1 MNTCESQYPKC
12 NKSRNN
18 SWTLSKVQTWPSSKP
33 RTKFVNS
40 LLFSTSSLCYLFQR
54 TWEENVPTLAW
65 QFIVPLPQTN
75 DWLFCVLVSP
85 SSAYSFSY
93 DLGKRDNLLTLQLR
107 VRTSSSTAEEK
118 TICGF
123 WNKRWKFS
131 KWNYFKYY
139 FMLFCLKVLSEKTF
153 HKKPKVFF
161 ILNIWK
167 TLKTDMFSRGSNFT
181 IVICHFFVWIF
192 RLTNTRVSIYLRTCN
207 CCSFFLK
214 ITC

>member
-1 MNTCESQYPKC
+1 M
-12 NKSRNN
+12 
-18 SWTLSKVQTWPSSKP
+18 
-33 RTKFVNS
+33 
-40 LLFSTSSLCYLFQR
+40 
-54 TWEENVPTLAW
+54 PTLAW

-139 FMLFCLKVLSEKTF
+139 FMLFCLKLLSEKTF